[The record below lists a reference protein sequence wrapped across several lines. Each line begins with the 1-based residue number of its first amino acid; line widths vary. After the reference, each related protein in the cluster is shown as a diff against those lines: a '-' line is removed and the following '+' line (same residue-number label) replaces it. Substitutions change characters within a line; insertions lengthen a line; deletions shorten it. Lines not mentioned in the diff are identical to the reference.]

1 MEHVQNQPIPQMNIH
16 STEIYNQPMQQIC
29 MYETMNT
36 QPLGTQNQSIQQV
49 FIHETQQQL
58 LDNLNDIME
67 EIDIE
72 INEVTPQDLSND
84 LKGIQQKK

>member
-1 MEHVQNQPIPQMNIH
+1 M
-16 STEIYNQPMQQIC
+16 
-29 MYETMNT
+29 
-36 QPLGTQNQSIQQV
+36 

-84 LKGIQQKK
+84 LKGIQ